1 MKILVYPRDPNPYQ
15 GLLYRKI
22 INNVVIKYLEPPL
35 NSNIL
40 GIILFPFQLVFNRIL
55 CYNIFHLHWTY
66 NFKFPI
72 NNFFFNTVATIYF
85 LLCISFIKL
94 LGYKL
99 VWTVH
104 NVLPHEKQ
112 FLNDVWARIFLSKLC
127 DAKIVHSKSTI
138 GEMRKLGL
146 NTKNTYIT
154 SLGSYIGV
162 YKNNITKESARK
174 YFKFNEKDF
183 VFLFFGMIELYKGVE
198 DLLETFKQLIKKRK
212 NARLLIAG
220 KCSNKD
226 IKMKLDNYKIEFKE
240 DVKIYTEFIKND
252 EIQYYFNCAD
262 VAVFPFKKITTSS
275 SVILALS
282 FGKPIICPEIGDLKE
297 LPNNIGF
304 FYKPRN
310 KKGLLNCME
319 KVILNKEKLEKIG
332 KNSFDYANSLS
343 WDKIAEKT
351 YNIYKNLE
359 SLK

>member
-162 YKNNITKESARK
+162 YKNTITKESARK
-174 YFKFNEKDF
+174 
-183 VFLFFGMIELYKGVE
+183 
-198 DLLETFKQLIKKRK
+198 
-212 NARLLIAG
+212 
-220 KCSNKD
+220 
-226 IKMKLDNYKIEFKE
+226 
-240 DVKIYTEFIKND
+240 
-252 EIQYYFNCAD
+252 
-262 VAVFPFKKITTSS
+262 
-275 SVILALS
+275 
-282 FGKPIICPEIGDLKE
+282 
-297 LPNNIGF
+297 
-304 FYKPRN
+304 
-310 KKGLLNCME
+310 
-319 KVILNKEKLEKIG
+319 
-332 KNSFDYANSLS
+332 
-343 WDKIAEKT
+343 
-351 YNIYKNLE
+351 
-359 SLK
+359 